1 MQDIELF
8 PCYSVPLME
17 FLTKEKKLRY
27 KLIGLHPKTYNTFWV
42 FIRDDEL
49 NSYLEEWKR

>member
-17 FLTKEKKLRY
+17 FITKEKKIKY
-27 KLIGLHPKTYNTFWV
+27 KLIGLHPKTHNTFWV
-42 FIRDDEL
+42 FIRDEQVNKAL
-49 NSYLEEWKR
+49 TEWSK

>member
-17 FLTKEKKLRY
+17 FLTKGKRLRY
-27 KLIGLHPKTYNTFWV
+27 KLIGLHPKTHNTFWV
-42 FIRDDEL
+42 FVRNEEL
-49 NSYLEEWKR
+49 ENALSEWSN